1 MIPAARNTI
10 KRKVNENL
18 TPSTSVKN
26 FSVTKNALLSVTV
39 TAVVLVESAL
49 ELAPSCSLDSSLP
62 LSLVFS
68 DALLAA
74 SATYMS
80 EISDEINTKYGKL
93 VAILTLAAKKKG
105 FK

>member
-10 KRKVNENL
+10 NRKVNENL

-39 TAVVLVESAL
+39 TAVVL

-74 SATYMS
+74 SATYM
-80 EISDEINTKYGKL
+80 
-93 VAILTLAAKKKG
+93 
-105 FK
+105 

>member
-1 MIPAARNTI
+1 MRKEMIPAARNTI
-10 KRKVNENL
+10 NRKANENL

-26 FSVTKNALLSVTV
+26 FSVTKNALPSVTV

-49 ELAPSCSLDSSLP
+49 ELAPSCFLDSSLP

-74 SATYMS
+74 SATYM
-80 EISDEINTKYGKL
+80 
-93 VAILTLAAKKKG
+93 
-105 FK
+105 

>member
-10 KRKVNENL
+10 NTKANENL

-49 ELAPSCSLDSSLP
+49 ERVSSRSLDSSLS

-74 SATYMS
+74 SATYM
-80 EISDEINTKYGKL
+80 
-93 VAILTLAAKKKG
+93 
-105 FK
+105 

>member
-1 MIPAARNTI
+1 MIPAALRNTI
-10 KRKVNENL
+10 NRKANEKL

-26 FSVTKNALLSVTV
+26 FSVTKNALLSATA

-49 ELAPSCSLDSSLP
+49 ELVPSCSLDSSLP

-74 SATYMS
+74 SATYM
-80 EISDEINTKYGKL
+80 
-93 VAILTLAAKKKG
+93 
-105 FK
+105 

>member
-1 MIPAARNTI
+1 MRKEMIPAARNTI
-10 KRKVNENL
+10 NTKANENL

-26 FSVTKNALLSVTV
+26 FSVTKNALPSVTV

-49 ELAPSCSLDSSLP
+49 ELAPSCFLDSSLP

-74 SATYMS
+74 SATYM
-80 EISDEINTKYGKL
+80 
-93 VAILTLAAKKKG
+93 
-105 FK
+105 

>member
-1 MIPAARNTI
+1 MRKEMIPAARNTI
-10 KRKVNENL
+10 NTKANENL

-26 FSVTKNALLSVTV
+26 FSVTKNVLLSVTV
-39 TAVVLVESAL
+39 TAVVLA
-49 ELAPSCSLDSSLP
+49 LAPSCSLDSSLP

-74 SATYMS
+74 SATYMQ
-80 EISDEINTKYGKL
+80 EISDET
-93 VAILTLAAKKKG
+93 G